1 MPQIDVR
8 IRENGRPLKRVYVE
22 HIALGV
28 PIGLYMTDD
37 QGRIRDNSGNL
48 GIQSLTANADIRIL
62 GQNSVARILIGG
74 PLGSSLPL
82 WVDKSCTDGV
92 IHNLNTAAE
101 YKDHFRILNHA
112 VRAYD
117 IVHRQFLP
125 FSALPHPDFP
135 LGRKSKLD
143 KTKDQ
148 AKRIEIVFP
157 DQLPQPLAFS
167 EPKSLSTG
175 FPLIHVKTNA
185 EDPRLFGTSGE
196 LPTIIPSEL
205 SHALHFSQLSAN
217 GRTRVTNEYV
227 TFILANLA
235 GGGPGTHNIGIATS
249 PLVAFVEAMDHFSSR
264 FSEFVR
270 QGVST
275 ATGAALRQAFIQAEL
290 DPANYWFSDTQVGTI
305 TGNTVSPNF
314 TGGDDEG
321 AIYGAIFLDFAR
333 RAGMR
338 TAVNAYYTSGA
349 LTFGEYR
356 NWIDANAPQHTAA
369 INAVAQTWGL

>member
-1 MPQIDVR
+1 MPQINVTIHVR
-8 IRENGRPLKRVYVE
+8 GRAARRVYVE
-22 HIALGV
+22 HLAFGV
-28 PIGLYMTDD
+28 PIGLYITDD
-37 QGRIRDNSGNL
+37 QGRVRDNDGNL
-48 GIQSLTANADIRIL
+48 GISSLTANADIRIL
-62 GQNSVARILIGG
+62 GQNSVARILQGG
-74 PLGSSLPL
+74 PAGSSLPL
-82 WVDKSCTDGV
+82 WVDKPCTDGV
-92 IHNLNTAAE
+92 THNLNTAGE
-101 YKDHFRILNHA
+101 HEDHFRILNRA
-112 VRAYD
+112 VAAYD
-117 IVHRQFLP
+117 NVHRQFRP
-125 FSALPHPDFP
+125 FSGLANPDFP
-135 LGRKSKLD
+135 LGRQARLD

-185 EDPRLFGTSGE
+185 EDERLFGTGGQ

-205 SHALHFSQLSAN
+205 SHALHFSQFTDA
-217 GRTRVTNEYV
+217 GRSRITNDYV
-227 TFILANLA
+227 TFILSNMA
-235 GGGPGTHNIGIATS
+235 GGGPGTHDIGIRTS

-275 ATGAALRQAFIQAEL
+275 ATGAELRKAFFRAEL
-290 DPANYWFSDTQVGTI
+290 DPASYWFTGRQVGTR
-305 TGNTVSPNF
+305 TGNVVTPAF

-321 AIYGAIFLDFAR
+321 AIYGAIFLDFSR
-333 RAGMR
+333 RAGML
-338 TAVNAYYTSGA
+338 TAVNAYYLSGA

-356 NWIDANAPQHTAA
+356 NWVIANIPQQTAA